1 MNNKKYV
8 WVSLLMLVFSS
19 HLMAKSVNNNAIL
32 FDAMSPYEDLT
43 EYALE
48 QDKGAIESALHS
60 LNDLFSE
67 LKNVLPPKTLQ
78 LLEDAAHKMVISNT
92 NNDFAE
98 IALVAVDSYKFI
110 SDQLDASELET
121 PKEVVILDYVG
132 FKIHALLKQQNISW
146 ELIAITVKEG
156 VTQWELIK
164 TKVSD
169 KALYD
174 AMDTAIDGLKIA
186 SQSQNI
192 PMLKFAAQV
201 DLDLVDLLEGFFEKD

>member
-1 MNNKKYV
+1 MKNKKYV
-8 WVSLLMLVFSS
+8 WVSLLVLVFSS
-19 HLMAKSVNNNAIL
+19 HLMAESVNNNAIL

-67 LKNVLPPKTLQ
+67 LQNILPPKRLQ
-78 LLEDAAHKMVISNT
+78 LLEDAAHKMTISNK
-92 NNDFAE
+92 NNDFAQ

-110 SDQLDASELET
+110 SEQLDASELEI

-132 FKIHALLKQQNISW
+132 FKVHALLKQQNISW
-146 ELIAITVKEG
+146 DLIAITVKEG

-174 AMDTAIDGLKIA
+174 AMNTAIDGLKIA
-186 SQSQNI
+186 SQTQNI